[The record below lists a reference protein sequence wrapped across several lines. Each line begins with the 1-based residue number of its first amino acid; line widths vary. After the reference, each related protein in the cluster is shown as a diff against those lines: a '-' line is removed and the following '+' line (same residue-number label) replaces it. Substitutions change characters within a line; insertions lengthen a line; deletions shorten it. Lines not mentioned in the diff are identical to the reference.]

1 MIKLASLLKEACWT
15 GYKQLGM
22 KDKGGKQVPNCVPE
36 SIVKEGRSVKS
47 IQSDFNKTIL
57 AIQSE
62 LAAFKVSKGTPK
74 AQTHVENLKKLNAIK
89 NKLENELED
98 SVSSLYKDAEL
109 KIED

>member
-1 MIKLASLLKEACWT
+1 MFKDNFRIEVNSSLFIKNPTSSK
-15 GYKQLGM
+15 LG
-22 KDKGGKQVPNCVPE
+22 E

-109 KIED
+109 EIED

>member
-1 MIKLASLLKEACWT
+1 MLKLSNILEEACWT
-15 GYKQLGM
+15 GYNQIGM

-36 SIVKEGRSVKS
+36 SIVKEGRGVKS
-47 IQSDFNKTIL
+47 IQNDFNKTIS

-62 LAAFKVSKGTPK
+62 LAAFKSAKGTPK
-74 AQTHVENLKKLNAIK
+74 AQTHIDNLKKLNAIK

-98 SVSSLYKDAEL
+98 SVSSLYRDAEL